1 MERLSTK
8 KISARRPA
16 QLLAAQDVE
25 VQMRDALSAPIA
37 RIHHHS
43 EAVFLKTQLL
53 HQLRQDFLYVDQDIR
68 GCREDVFRVFLGNHQ
83 NMHRCT
89 RIQVR

>member
-1 MERLSTK
+1 MSIK
-8 KISARRPA
+8 NSQHGGQPSS
-16 QLLAAQDVE
+16 LAAQDVE

-68 GCREDVFRVFLGNHQ
+68 G
-83 NMHRCT
+83 MP
-89 RIQVR
+89 